1 MKLVITIL
9 GSMNGLYML
18 IDGIFVLVNG
28 KYIGPEKPGP
38 WAGLFEKP
46 GVDVFKLGPLFIL
59 SGLAWLGW
67 IMALWSGQ
75 SFAWLS
81 GSVLSV
87 LTLWYLPVGTLFSV
101 IILVSL
107 TLLRNK
113 GLV

>member
-38 WAGLFEKP
+38 WTGLFEKL